1 MEQASSHPPSADV
14 SLSDVFA
21 VETLDPVDDAAH
33 PVLRRFPIHVA
44 PQPDEALVSWLAR
57 LAGRYDAPPLT
68 LVQAAIGLRPV
79 DPRRSREAWWQ
90 RPGPNVI
97 ETISQMTGIAIES
110 VRATTFEDWAL
121 SCRHEGAPDRFSARH
136 FRVVRPD
143 GRRMRRFVVC
153 PACLAGD
160 AEPYVRKTWTLGWV
174 AVCARHRTVLL
185 STCPTCWGT
194 FRLPAL
200 SSFEPFAPD
209 ICRHCGAALASAL
222 TREAHAAAIRLQDAL
237 LDVKRLGMAG
247 LPGLGVVDW
256 PTTMAAAD
264 VLLGTIWIG
273 TEPNLRGR
281 LLKRIANDL
290 GLGRVRRGLADN
302 YAGLLIL
309 AWLFEQWPD
318 RLHITMRMLWTAS
331 LRHLVNRWDDIDANL
346 RARLLH
352 NMGHGR
358 TTWSFRAATWSAWA
372 GSLDGPELRASAR
385 RERYA
390 YRRIRL
396 LAIAD
401 VCDGKRIETV
411 ANAIDVQAETVHRWL
426 QQGAAGGLDAALE
439 WKSNSAL
446 NSAQRAELAVLIA
459 RGGRRAGNSYAWS
472 ARDIQA
478 EAKARFGVELSIQA
492 AARLRTAHTPK
503 GRRQP
508 RQDIA
513 EQQPSSLG
521 ADWSPVFSGPVHSFP
536 DQSAN

>member
-14 SLSDVFA
+14 SLSDVFD
-21 VETLDPVDDAAH
+21 VETFDPLDDAAH
-33 PVLRRFPIHVA
+33 PALRHLPIHVA

-68 LVQAAIGLRPV
+68 LAQATIGLRPV

-97 ETISQMTGIAIES
+97 KAISQMTGIAIES
-110 VRATTFEDWAL
+110 VRATTFEDWAP

-153 PACLAGD
+153 PACLASD
-160 AEPYVRKTWTLGWV
+160 ADPYVRKTWTLGWV

-185 STCPTCWGT
+185 STCPTCCGT
-194 FRLPAL
+194 FRLPAV
-200 SSFEPFAPD
+200 SSLEPLTPD
-209 ICRHCGAALASAL
+209 ICRHCGATLAAAF
-222 TREAHAAAIRLQDAL
+222 TREAHAAAIRLQEAL

-256 PTTMAAAD
+256 PTAMAAAD
-264 VLLGTIWIG
+264 VLLGMIWVG

-281 LLKRIANDL
+281 LLRRIANDL
-290 GLGRVRRGLADN
+290 DLGQVRRGLADN
-302 YAGLLIL
+302 CAGLLIL
-309 AWLFEQWPD
+309 AWLLEEWPD
-318 RLHITMRMLWTAS
+318 RLHITMRMLRTAP

-352 NMGHGR
+352 SMGHGR
-358 TTWSFRAATWSAWA
+358 TTWSFRPATWSAWLA
-372 GSLDGPELRASAR
+372 GLDAAELRASAR

-401 VCDGKRIETV
+401 VRDGKRIEAV

-459 RGGRRAGNSYAWS
+459 RGRRGVRNRYAWS
-472 ARDIQA
+472 ARDIQQRPKHA
-478 EAKARFGVELSIQA
+478 SVSSSRSKLPRGCAR
-492 AARLRTAHTPK
+492 RT
-503 GRRQP
+503 
-508 RQDIA
+508 
-513 EQQPSSLG
+513 L
-521 ADWSPVFSGPVHSFP
+521 
-536 DQSAN
+536 